1 MGANARVGRGFFFLS
16 SLFLTAT
23 ARRGRSS
30 TSPPLSLSRRAHSHP
45 PPYIPR
51 TPAHAHTVSGSAL
64 QTLPAALKNPGDLY
78 RIVGAALPASSNFFI
93 SYLQTQALLMVR
105 AGRRVGWG
113 GQRAGEEE
121 EQRGVEE

>member
-1 MGANARVGRGFFFLS
+1 MRTHTL
-16 SLFLTAT
+16 
-23 ARRGRSS
+23 
-30 TSPPLSLSRRAHSHP
+30 
-45 PPYIPR
+45 PPYIRR